1 MFLYFRYGYI
11 LFIITHLLYVL
22 LLLLL
27 LLLILMMSNIDISC
41 LINAKTFVH
50 QICVVTLVGSIC
62 KYVCI
67 KH

>member
-11 LFIITHLLYVL
+11 LFIITHLLYV
-22 LLLLL
+22 LLL

>member
-22 LLLLL
+22 LLLF
-27 LLLILMMSNIDISC
+27 ILMMSNIDISC